1 MNLQMFSKIAS
12 FLAMTGIAGIRHC
25 EAPRSNL
32 TAMCMLGKI
41 ASFLA
46 MTIGLSIHN

>member
-1 MNLQMFSKIAS
+1 MIFQITNAV
-12 FLAMTGIAGIRHC
+12 RHC

-32 TAMCMLGKI
+32 TAMYMLGKI

-46 MTIGLSIHN
+46 MTIGLSTQN